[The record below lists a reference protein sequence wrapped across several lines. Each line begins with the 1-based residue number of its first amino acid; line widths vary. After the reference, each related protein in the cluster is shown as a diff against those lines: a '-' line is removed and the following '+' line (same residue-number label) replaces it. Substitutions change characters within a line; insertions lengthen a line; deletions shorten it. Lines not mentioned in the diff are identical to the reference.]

1 MVVSI
6 VKGKGRDIS
15 SVSQRV
21 EGVGEGFFLFCNK
34 LTLKVAYETC
44 FNYFLS
50 A

>member
-21 EGVGEGFFLFCNK
+21 ERVGEGRIVNWSVRAESLI
-34 LTLKVAYETC
+34 VD
-44 FNYFLS
+44 LS
-50 A
+50 

>member
-21 EGVGEGFFLFCNK
+21 ERVGEGRIVNDECYVNDNDVK
-34 LTLKVAYETC
+34 RRTPKR
-44 FNYFLS
+44 
-50 A
+50 

>member
-21 EGVGEGFFLFCNK
+21 ERVGEGRIVRSEILHFTSLFY
-34 LTLKVAYETC
+34 LYLLIL
-44 FNYFLS
+44 YF
-50 A
+50 